1 MSHPDSLLSTV
12 ESRRRSLDPLMKR
25 NKLIS
30 IIVPV
35 FDEVENLD
43 PLLARLDTASDVLAA
58 RYDFEYVF
66 IDDGSSDGSF
76 ELLAK
81 RATENRRVRVLSFSR
96 NFGFQR
102 AIITGLLECRGDA
115 AIQIDADLQDPP
127 EMFAEFLDQWE
138 AGSDVVYGVRRGRRE
153 GRLENF
159 SRRTFYRVINALSD
173 DHLPPD
179 AGDFRLVSRRVIEAL
194 DEVDDYHPYL
204 RGTIAWFGFDQVGI
218 PYDRSPRARG
228 ESKLKLRKMISLGTD
243 GILFHSVVPL
253 RIAMWVGWFMATIML
268 VGIGIYVYGKTVI
281 NDELP
286 PGLATTV
293 VLIMTGIILNALFLG
308 IIGAYIGRIYQQ
320 VKRRPFTIV
329 AERLGYDA
337 AADSTPQSNDQ
348 VGETAQPSHP
358 PSSDPPH
365 RGIESTN

>member
-1 MSHPDSLLSTV
+1 
-12 ESRRRSLDPLMKR
+12 MKHK
-25 NKLIS
+25 KLVS
-30 IIVPV
+30 VIVPV
-35 FDEVENLD
+35 FNEIENID
-43 PLLARLDTASDVLAA
+43 PLLERLDPVSDRLAE

-66 IDDGSSDGSF
+66 IDDGSDDGSF

-81 RATENRRVRVLSFSR
+81 RATENRRIRVLSFSR

-127 EMFAEFLDQWE
+127 EMFVEFLEQWE
-138 AGSDVVYGVRRGRRE
+138 AGNDVVYGVRRGRRE

-159 SRRTFYRVINALSD
+159 SRRAFYRVINALSE

-204 RGTIAWFGFDQVGI
+204 RGTIASFGFSQTGVE
-218 PYDRSPRARG
+218 YDRSARERG
-228 ESKLKLRKMISLGTD
+228 ESKLRWRKMVSLGAD
-243 GILFHSVVPL
+243 GILHHSVLPL
-253 RIAMWVGWFMATIML
+253 RIAMWVGIVMIFAML
-268 VGIGIYVYGKTVI
+268 AGIGIYVYGKTVI

-293 VLIMTGIILNALFLG
+293 VLIMTSIILNALFLA
-308 IIGAYIGRIYQQ
+308 IIGAYVGRIYQQ

-329 AERLGYDA
+329 ADRVGYEPVSESA
-337 AADSTPQSNDQ
+337 SSADEP
-348 VGETAQPSHP
+348 VK
-358 PSSDPPH
+358 DPPEA
-365 RGIESTN
+365 GIQSGAEPAG